1 MGVRFLSEGR
11 TYHGLEQRFF
21 AEAGNSVLEIG
32 SRARSGVDR
41 LDRLGDRA
49 YVGMDIV
56 AGPNVD
62 VVGDVHEDSTLFPS
76 RSLDGVFALS
86 VFEHVLMPWKAAVEI
101 NRVLST
107 GGLVFIETHQ
117 TFPLHEVP
125 WDDLRFSDTSW
136 QGIFNSATGFE
147 ILATPLGETASVVPT
162 VQHPNN
168 RQVML
173 SDACMNVGVLAK
185 KTAESTV
192 DWQVPLSEVVNTQYP
207 H

>member
-62 VVGDVHEDSTLFPS
+62 VVGDVHELSTLFPS

-147 ILATPLGETASVVPT
+147 ILATALGETASVVPT

-192 DWQVPLSEVVNTQYP
+192 DWQVSLSEVVNTQYP